1 MTRSELRQE
10 LSQTDDTHVV
20 LGKLTSPYGVKGWLK
35 VYSYTSPMDSILE
48 SRMVGAPGRN
58 P

>member
-1 MTRSELRQE
+1 MTRFEI
-10 LSQTDDTHVV
+10 SQTDDSHVV

-48 SRMVGAPGRN
+48 YPEGQGNCSAA
-58 P
+58 

>member
-1 MTRSELRQE
+1 MTRFEI
-10 LSQTDDTHVV
+10 SQTDDTHVV

-48 SRMVGAPGRN
+48 YPEWCAKVKP
-58 P
+58 